1 MRNTQKK
8 RQVKREQKYQGVDE
22 LNEEQVTNT
31 KLKNKEKGR
40 GDKET
45 NGRKRVKDRR
55 N

>member
-1 MRNTQKK
+1 MAEEKK
-8 RQVKREQKYQGVDE
+8 ET
-22 LNEEQVTNT
+22 EEEVTGT
-31 KLKNKEKGR
+31 KLKNKERRR